1 MSQTRAKRGETA
13 NRQTRVSAKIPL
25 PKGAQWQKF
34 LKDSKNKD
42 ELFHFISQELQKQTA
57 DSYNQLLT
65 TKADLVLSNKAT
77 DLTALT
83 PCQQEAD
90 TRMMLHLHHAAEQ
103 SHTKAYLR
111 TVDSDVVVLAI
122 NFFHELGLL
131 ELWIGFGSGKSN
143 KDIPIQHIAQMLG
156 PQHCIALPL
165 FHALTG
171 CDVVSEMFG
180 IGKETTWNAWLTYPK
195 GH

>member
-1 MSQTRAKRGETA
+1 MQSETHIE
-13 NRQTRVSAKIPL
+13 RLVSSPKLVPSGMRTRVSAKIPL

-57 DSYNQLLT
+57 GPHYQLLT

-83 PCQQEAD
+83 PCQQEEAD

-103 SHTKAYLR
+103 GHTKAYIRIL
-111 TVDSDVVVLAI
+111 DSDAVVLAI
-122 NFFHELGLL
+122 NFFHELY
-131 ELWIGFGSGKSN
+131 
-143 KDIPIQHIAQMLG
+143 
-156 PQHCIALPL
+156 
-165 FHALTG
+165 
-171 CDVVSEMFG
+171 VSQNYG
-180 IGKETTWNAWLTYPK
+180 
-195 GH
+195 